1 MADDNNLD
9 LNDDTDVDSLSASDS
24 KSKGKGLGGI
34 FPALLKW
41 IAIVLGAIILI
52 VTVVFITMK
61 VIGGSQSQVPVVPV
75 TEEYTSN
82 REILDWYSSLGAIR
96 TKTSDVNPASVI
108 VEVVLGY
115 KKEDKATSTEITQRT
130 VELKDFLRRY
140 FTQKSYE
147 ELKPQNEESLR
158 IEIRNAIND
167 SILSSSKIKDVR
179 FMQLDVIQQ

>member
-1 MADDNNLD
+1 MADDDDLD
-9 LNDDTDVDSLSASDS
+9 LNDDSGSDDLGSSS
-24 KSKGKGLGGI
+24 KKKKGGLGGV
-34 FPALLKW
+34 FPGLLKW
-41 IAIVLGAIILI
+41 VAIGLGAVILI
-52 VTVVFITMK
+52 VTVVFITVK
-61 VIGGSQSQVPVVPV
+61 IVGGNQAAVPSVPI

-82 REILDWYSSLGAIR
+82 KEILDWYSSLGTIR

-115 KKEDKATSTEITQRT
+115 KKEDKATSAEITQRT

-147 ELKPQNEESLR
+147 ELRPQNEEELR

>member
-1 MADDNNLD
+1 M
-9 LNDDTDVDSLSASDS
+9 
-24 KSKGKGLGGI
+24 
-34 FPALLKW
+34 
-41 IAIVLGAIILI
+41 
-52 VTVVFITMK
+52 
-61 VIGGSQSQVPVVPV
+61 GS
-75 TEEYTSN
+75 
-82 REILDWYSSLGAIR
+82 IR

-115 KKEDKATSTEITQRT
+115 KKDDKATSTEITQRT

-147 ELKPQNEESLR
+147 ELKPQNEEALR

-179 FMQLDVIQQ
+179 FMTLDVIQQ